1 MYMQFSISETIR
13 EINRKLCPF
22 RGATLVR
29 ESQEI
34 KSTFDGT
41 YARLRISCCKTEHAS
56 SYKVVVSNEFGKAES
71 SADLKVVGKLPQQF
85 LLLNYF
91 YII

>member
-1 MYMQFSISETIR
+1 MQFSISETIR
-13 EINRKLCPF
+13 EMNRILCRF

-41 YARLRISCCKTEHAS
+41 SARLRISCCKTEHAG

-71 SADLKVVGKLPQQF
+71 RADLKVVGKLLQQF

>member
-1 MYMQFSISETIR
+1 MQFSISETIR

-29 ESQEI
+29 ESLEI

-41 YARLRISCCKTEHAS
+41 YARLRISSCKTEHAG

-71 SADLKVVGKLPQQF
+71 SADLKVVGKLPQQVLF
-85 LLLNYF
+85 LNYF
-91 YII
+91 T